1 MANDTISYLEG
12 GQTLTVTFDEMLKY
26 HGVGFPGG
34 VAHGLKV
41 MQRAW
46 PLLDNGNL
54 PERREVRC
62 VTAFGGPGGRDAIE
76 FVTRGLTEGRYI
88 VDKEVGQ
95 GVEESPGGRYYF
107 RFEYRGTAV
116 EVTIRPGH
124 VRPEFIVLARKQG
137 RTAEEEVILAEM
149 KREMG
154 DRLVPLPAEE
164 VYDAKV
170 YAL

>member
-1 MANDTISYLEG
+1 MAHDQISYLEG
-12 GQTLTVTFDEMLKY
+12 GQEFTVSFDEMLKY
-26 HGVGFPGG
+26 HGKGFPGG

-46 PLLDNGNL
+46 PLLDGGNL
-54 PERREVRC
+54 PERREIRC

-88 VDKEVGQ
+88 VDKDVGI

-137 RTAEEEVILAEM
+137 RSAEEEVELAAM
-149 KREMG
+149 KIEMG
-154 DRLVPLPAEE
+154 ERLLPLPAAEI
-164 VYDAKV
+164 YDAKV
-170 YAL
+170 YSL

>member
-1 MANDTISYLEG
+1 MSNDRIAWLEN
-12 GQTLTVTFDEMLKY
+12 GQEFNVGFNELLNY
-26 HGVGFPGG
+26 HGQGYPGG

-46 PLLDNGNL
+46 PLLDDGRL

-88 VDKEVGQ
+88 VDKSLGE

-124 VRPEFIVLARKQG
+124 VRPEFIVLARKQD
-137 RTAEEEVILAEM
+137 RTPAEEVTLAAM

-154 DRLVPLPAEE
+154 DRLLALAAEE
-164 VYDAKV
+164 IYDAKV
-170 YAL
+170 SQL